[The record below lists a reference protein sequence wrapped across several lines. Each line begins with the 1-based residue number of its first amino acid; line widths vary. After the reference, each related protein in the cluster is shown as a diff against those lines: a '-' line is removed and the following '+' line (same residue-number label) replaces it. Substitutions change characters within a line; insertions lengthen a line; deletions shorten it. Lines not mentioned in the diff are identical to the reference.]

1 MEFVVRGYEPGDAA
15 ALANVMW
22 RSVRLAALA
31 DYSVTQTDAWLP
43 AARSPEAMHRWASD
57 GRRVVVATSC
67 DDVVGY
73 IDLELDGH
81 IDHLY
86 CAPEVIGTGVAAALY
101 ARLEREAIAAGLAQL
116 RVEASEGG
124 RRFFEKQQFL
134 LECRQD
140 LTLGGVA
147 IHNYRMSKLV
157 ADV

>member
-1 MEFVVRGYEPGDAA
+1 
-15 ALANVMW
+15 MW

-31 DYSVTQTDAWLP
+31 DYSVTQTEAWLP
-43 AARSPEAMHRWASD
+43 AVRSPEAMQRWASD
-57 GRRVVVATSC
+57 GRWVFVATSC

-86 CAPEVIGTGVAAALY
+86 CVPEAVGAGVAAALY
-101 ARLEREAIAAGLAQL
+101 ARLEREAIATGLAQL
-116 RVEASEGG
+116 RVEASEAA
-124 RRFFEKQQFL
+124 RRFFEKQHFL

-147 IHNYRMSKLV
+147 IHNYRMSKPMPD
-157 ADV
+157 A